1 MRLSAVNIIGIGEI
15 NMRELREIV
24 SEENISDI
32 EFNQYLLSFIWK
44 CMKKEYKVV
53 ISTDSGP
60 HISVSRRSSKAKKP
74 YPPKEVMIKVIE
86 LCFGKNFKSDHT
98 KLEITKGAFCS
109 HIREIPINEIPAKF
123 LAKRIN

>member
-1 MRLSAVNIIGIGEI
+1 
-15 NMRELREIV
+15 MRELREIV

-32 EFNQYLLSFIWK
+32 EFDQYLLSFIWK

-53 ISTDSGP
+53 ISTD
-60 HISVSRRSSKAKKP
+60 
-74 YPPKEVMIKVIE
+74 
-86 LCFGKNFKSDHT
+86 KSDNT

-109 HIREIPINEIPAKF
+109 HIREIPAKF